1 MNLIITCQR
10 NLEEPTILEIQN
22 ILERF
27 GDTDAIIDKTIFSG
41 IIQIETK
48 IDSMNVLDCFK
59 DLIEDEPWLI
69 KYCSR
74 IIPIQ
79 EECESKLDHITDKVN
94 SLSSIIKKNE
104 TYRITVEK
112 RQSSLHTKDIISEIA
127 DSLPNK
133 VSLENSD
140 WEIIIQ
146 VFQLKLVNV
155 IAVATK
161 PNVKTRQK
169 LINGCMINRFCP

>member
-10 NLEEPTILEIQN
+10 NLEEPTILEIKN

-27 GDTDAIIDKTIFSG
+27 GDKETIVEKTIFSG
-41 IIQIETK
+41 IIQVETRLD
-48 IDSMNVLDCFK
+48 IMQVLENFK
-59 DLIEDEPWLI
+59 EIIEDEPWLI

-79 EECESKLDHITDKVN
+79 DECESKLGKIRDKVIN
-94 SLSSIIKKNE
+94 LSHIIKKND
-104 TYRITVEK
+104 TYRITIEK

-127 DSLPNK
+127 NSLPNK

-140 WEIIIQ
+140 WEIIVQ
-146 VFQLKLVNV
+146 VLRN
-155 IAVATK
+155 
-161 PNVKTRQK
+161 KTGVSIIPTNSILSVDREK
-169 LINGCMINRFCP
+169 RVELD

>member
-22 ILERF
+22 MLERF
-27 GDTDAIIDKTIFSG
+27 GDTEPIVEKTIFSG

-48 IDSMNVLDCFK
+48 LDIMMILENFK
-59 DLIEDEPWLI
+59 AIIEDEPWLI
-69 KYCSR
+69 RYCSR

-79 EECESKLDHITDKVN
+79 AECESKLDNIRDKVIE
-94 SLSSIIKKNE
+94 LSNRIKKND

-112 RQSSLHTKDIISEIA
+112 RQSSLHTSEIISNIA
-127 DSLPNK
+127 DSLSNK

-146 VFQLKLVNV
+146 VLRNKTGISIIPLNSILSVDKQKRVKLD
-155 IAVATK
+155 
-161 PNVKTRQK
+161 
-169 LINGCMINRFCP
+169 

>member
-48 IDSMNVLDCFK
+48 IDSMNVLDGFK

-112 RQSSLHTKDIISEIA
+112 RQSSLHAKDIISKIA
-127 DSLPNK
+127 DSLSNK

-146 VFQLKLVNV
+146 VLRDRTG
-155 IAVATK
+155 ISIIP
-161 PNVKTRQK
+161 PNSILSVHKQK
-169 LINGCMINRFCP
+169 RIELD

>member
-10 NLEEPTILEIQN
+10 NLEDPTILEIQN
-22 ILERF
+22 FLERF
-27 GDTDAIIDKTIFSG
+27 GDKDAVIEKTVFSG
-41 IIQIETK
+41 IIQVETK
-48 IDSMNVLDCFK
+48 LDIICLLDNFREI
-59 DLIEDEPWLI
+59 IEDEPWLI

-79 EECESKLDHITDKVN
+79 EECESKLDKIKDKVI
-94 SLSSIIKKNE
+94 SLSHIIKKNE

-127 DSLPNK
+127 NSLSNK

-146 VFQLKLVNV
+146 VLRNRTG
-155 IAVATK
+155 ISIII
-161 PNVKTRQK
+161 PNSILSVEKEKRVE
-169 LINGCMINRFCP
+169 LD

>member
-22 ILERF
+22 MLERF
-27 GDTDAIIDKTIFSG
+27 GDTEPIVEKTIFSG
-41 IIQIETK
+41 IIQVETELDIMK
-48 IDSMNVLDCFK
+48 VLEDFR
-59 DLIEDEPWLI
+59 LVIEDEPWLI

-79 EECESKLDHITDKVN
+79 AECESKLDEIKDKVN
-94 SLSSIIKKNE
+94 GLSEVIKEND

-112 RQSSLHTKDIISEIA
+112 RQSSLHTSEIISNIA
-127 DSLPNK
+127 DSLSNK

-146 VFQLKLVNV
+146 VLRNKTGISIIPPNTILSVN
-155 IAVATK
+155 
-161 PNVKTRQK
+161 RQK
-169 LINGCMINRFCP
+169 RVELD

>member
-48 IDSMNVLDCFK
+48 LDSMNVLDGFK

-112 RQSSLHTKDIISEIA
+112 RQSSLHTKDIISKIA
-127 DSLPNK
+127 DSLSNK

-146 VFQLKLVNV
+146 VLRDRTG
-155 IAVATK
+155 ISIIP
-161 PNVKTRQK
+161 PNSILSVDRQK
-169 LINGCMINRFCP
+169 RIELD

>member
-27 GDTDAIIDKTIFSG
+27 GDADAIIEKTIFSG

-48 IDSMNVLDCFK
+48 IDSMNVLDGFK

-112 RQSSLHTKDIISEIA
+112 RQSSLHAKDIISKIA
-127 DSLPNK
+127 DSLSNK

-146 VFQLKLVNV
+146 VLRDRTG
-155 IAVATK
+155 ISIIP
-161 PNVKTRQK
+161 PNSILSVHKQK
-169 LINGCMINRFCP
+169 RIELD

>member
-48 IDSMNVLDCFK
+48 IDSMNVLDGFK

-79 EECESKLDHITDKVN
+79 EECESKLEHITDKVN

-112 RQSSLHTKDIISEIA
+112 RQSSLHAKDIISKIA
-127 DSLPNK
+127 DSLSNK

-146 VFQLKLVNV
+146 VLRDRTG
-155 IAVATK
+155 ISIIP
-161 PNVKTRQK
+161 PNSILSVHKQK
-169 LINGCMINRFCP
+169 RIELD

>member
-10 NLEEPTILEIQN
+10 NLEDPTILETQN
-22 ILERF
+22 MLERF
-27 GDTDAIIDKTIFSG
+27 GDENAIVEKTIFSG
-41 IIQIETK
+41 IIKVETSLDNIK
-48 IDSMNVLDCFK
+48 VLDNFK
-59 DLIEDEPWLI
+59 EIIDDEPWLI

-112 RQSSLHTKDIISEIA
+112 RQSSLHAKDIISKIA
-127 DSLPNK
+127 DSLSNK

-146 VFQLKLVNV
+146 VLRDRTG
-155 IAVATK
+155 ISIIP
-161 PNVKTRQK
+161 PNSILSVHKQK
-169 LINGCMINRFCP
+169 RIELD

>member
-1 MNLIITCQR
+1 VNLIITCQR

-27 GDTDAIIDKTIFSG
+27 GDIDAIIEKTVFSG
-41 IIQIETK
+41 IIQIQTNLEIMK
-48 IDSMNVLDCFK
+48 ILDGFK
-59 DLIEDEPWLI
+59 DIIEDEPWLI

-74 IIPIQ
+74 VIPIQ
-79 EECESKLDHITDKVN
+79 EECESGLDEIRDKVI
-94 SLSSIIKKNE
+94 SLSYVIKKNE

-127 DSLPNK
+127 NSLSNK

-146 VFQLKLVNV
+146 VLRNKTGVSIIPPNSILSVNKQKRFKLD
-155 IAVATK
+155 
-161 PNVKTRQK
+161 
-169 LINGCMINRFCP
+169 

>member
-22 ILERF
+22 MLERF
-27 GDTDAIIDKTIFSG
+27 GDTEPIVEKTIFSG
-41 IIQIETK
+41 IIQVETK
-48 IDSMNVLDCFK
+48 LDIMKVLEDFK
-59 DLIEDEPWLI
+59 RVIEDEPWLI

-79 EECESKLDHITDKVN
+79 AECESKLDEIRDKVIG
-94 SLSSIIKKNE
+94 LSDMIKKND

-112 RQSSLHTKDIISEIA
+112 RQSSLHTSEIISNIA
-127 DSLPNK
+127 DSLSNK

-146 VFQLKLVNV
+146 VLRNKTGISIIPPSTILSVN
-155 IAVATK
+155 
-161 PNVKTRQK
+161 RQK
-169 LINGCMINRFCP
+169 RVELD

>member
-27 GDTDAIIDKTIFSG
+27 GDADAIIEKTIFSG

-48 IDSMNVLDCFK
+48 LDSMNVLDGFK
-59 DLIEDEPWLI
+59 DLIEKEPWLI

-79 EECESKLDHITDKVN
+79 EECESKLEHITDKVN

-112 RQSSLHTKDIISEIA
+112 RQSSLHAKDIISKIA
-127 DSLPNK
+127 DSLSNK

-146 VFQLKLVNV
+146 VLRDRTG
-155 IAVATK
+155 ISIIP
-161 PNVKTRQK
+161 PNSILSVHKQK
-169 LINGCMINRFCP
+169 RIELD

>member
-22 ILERF
+22 FLERF
-27 GDTDAIIDKTIFSG
+27 GDKDAIIEKTVFSG
-41 IIQIETK
+41 IIQVETK
-48 IDSMNVLDCFK
+48 LDIMHLLDNFREI
-59 DLIEDEPWLI
+59 IEDEPWLI

-79 EECESKLDHITDKVN
+79 EECESELGKIKDKVLN
-94 SLSSIIKKNE
+94 LSHIIKKNE

-127 DSLPNK
+127 DSLSNK

-146 VFQLKLVNV
+146 VLRNRTGISIVL
-155 IAVATK
+155 
-161 PNVKTRQK
+161 PNSILSVKKEKRVE
-169 LINGCMINRFCP
+169 LD